1 MSIIFCVSRGFLNVL
16 RQKRCM
22 RHGERDMQEGK
33 GVVRVRVAA
42 RAGYTIGFE
51 VGRVKRQGERGFTK
65 EKNLQ
70 RRKGIY
76 KSRKSGNQKNLRE
89 RGIERVLRA

>member
-22 RHGERDMQEGK
+22 RYGERDMQEGK

-42 RAGYTIGFE
+42 RVGYTIGFE
-51 VGRVKRQGERGFTK
+51 VGRVKTAARAGNTK
-65 EKNLQ
+65 SVEVGQTDNIRKK
-70 RRKGIY
+70 RKGC
-76 KSRKSGNQKNLRE
+76 RKIG
-89 RGIERVLRA
+89 GG

>member
-42 RAGYTIGFE
+42 RVGYTEGSGSLGWVRYACE
-51 VGRVKRQGERGFTK
+51 S
-65 EKNLQ
+65 
-70 RRKGIY
+70 GIY
-76 KSRKSGNQKNLRE
+76 NRL
-89 RGIERVLRA
+89 